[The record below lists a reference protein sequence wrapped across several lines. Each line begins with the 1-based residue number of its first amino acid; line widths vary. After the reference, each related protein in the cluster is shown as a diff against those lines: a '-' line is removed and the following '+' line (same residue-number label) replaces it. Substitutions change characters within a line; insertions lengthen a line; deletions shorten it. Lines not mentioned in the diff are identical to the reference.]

1 VPARDTYTLKDMSDD
16 SLRVLRNRDDIAC
29 VLINPL
35 QALHPNAG
43 APSDSSLADSS
54 RSSRFNKEAYTAWLK
69 RLRTVC
75 TERKIV
81 LIFDEVFVGFHL
93 APGGAQEYFGI
104 QADMVIY
111 GKTLGG
117 GLPVGVV
124 CGRKELMKRY
134 RDDRPAD
141 ICFARGTFN
150 SHPYVMGAMRDFLE
164 RIDSPAIRELY
175 RNIDTVWNDRQT
187 STTGSCAPRACRCRW
202 RTCPLFGLSSTRS
215 HRATTGCFNTICAPK
230 VWR

>member
-1 VPARDTYTLKDMSDD
+1 VLARDTYTLKDMSDD

-43 APSDSSLADSS
+43 APSESSLADSS

-75 TERKIV
+75 TERKFV
-81 LIFDEVFVGFHL
+81 LIFDEAFVGFRL

-104 QADMVIY
+104 QADIVIY

-124 CGRKELMKRY
+124 CGRKELMKRF

-150 SHPYVMGAMRDFLE
+150 SHL
-164 RIDSPAIRELY
+164 
-175 RNIDTVWNDRQT
+175 T
-187 STTGSCAPRACRCRW
+187 
-202 RTCPLFGLSSTRS
+202 
-215 HRATTGCFNTICAPK
+215 
-230 VWR
+230 

>member
-1 VPARDTYTLKDMSDD
+1 VRIHPGEDDNRRSVLEPAHFFAFAEAGIAWNDVRPAGAGIELNFDAGDENCRD
-16 SLRVLRNRDDIAC
+16 
-29 VLINPL
+29 
-35 QALHPNAG
+35 QALHPNAS

-81 LIFDEVFVGFHL
+81 LIFDGVFVGFRL

-117 GLPVGVV
+117 GLPVGAV
-124 CGRKELMKRY
+124 CGREELIKRY
-134 RDDRPAD
+134 REDRPAD

-150 SHPYVMGAMRDFLE
+150 STL
-164 RIDSPAIRELY
+164 
-175 RNIDTVWNDRQT
+175 T
-187 STTGSCAPRACRCRW
+187 
-202 RTCPLFGLSSTRS
+202 
-215 HRATTGCFNTICAPK
+215 
-230 VWR
+230 